1 MAGIHDATNTS
12 QDGIILI
19 NFQSFPCCPQGSV
32 AYVPQQA
39 WIQNETL
46 RSNILFG
53 AEMDERKYQNVLDA
67 CALKP
72 DLEILAAGD
81 LTEIGEKVCLVLSLF
96 PLAVCFVFHHRLT
109 HLDVSLVIITWMC
122 LW

>member
-12 QDGIILI
+12 QDGIILAD
-19 NFQSFPCCPQGSV
+19 FQSFRCRPQGSV

-53 AEMDERKYQNVLDA
+53 ADMDERKYQSVLDA

-96 PLAVCFVFHHRLT
+96 SFGRLFCLLPQTHSLGCVFGHHR
-109 HLDVSLVIITWMC
+109 IF
-122 LW
+122 